1 MDGPGSR
8 QGAQGPLMKRPN
20 QVYKAV
26 LTAPRLTR
34 IAVGFL
40 LVVAGFFGFLPVL
53 GYWMIPLGI
62 IVVLFDVPWIRELW
76 RRSRRWWKKIR
87 GPSREG
93 SP

>member
-1 MDGPGSR
+1 
-8 QGAQGPLMKRPN
+8 MKRPN

-26 LTAPRLTR
+26 LTAPRLIR

-87 GPSREG
+87 GPSRQG